1 MAEIG
6 CRRHF
11 VFVVAR
17 RRRGACDTLLAL
29 SFARLRL
36 PLGAKEIR
44 RDKERALAT

>member
-11 VFVVAR
+11 VFGVAR
-17 RRRGACDTLLAL
+17 RGREACRTLLAL
-29 SFARLRL
+29 LFARLCL

-44 RDKERALAT
+44 RGKELALAM